1 MNNSLGFITLNLYA
15 FIIIVF
21 IRVIFN
27 SKERL
32 HNVEDNVYS
41 KLLNITGLTTLSGI
55 VLGILID
62 PSLNIAEIIIHI
74 ANKIYLL
81 CLTLWILTLTFYTFY
96 IALIKEGRNKK
107 HINSVY
113 LIGIINAILVLL
125 LPLDIKIS
133 HNSAVSEG
141 LSVFYTW
148 GFVGIGFIL
157 QMIFLLID
165 HKNMKSKKYIP
176 IYLLIFFGC
185 ADLIIQMLFPDLNY
199 LINPSLVLIVLFMY
213 FTIENPDVKMLEKI
227 ERAKLHAEQAN
238 RAKSDFLSSM
248 SHEIRTP
255 LNAIVGFSEDIRDYI
270 DEGDTERIKEDADL
284 IVSSSETLLEIV
296 GNIIDISKIESEK
309 IDIVE
314 KEYKPKEEIEK
325 LTKATSTRIGDK
337 PIDFHLYIAPDI
349 PYELIG
355 DSGKVK
361 QVINNLLTNSI
372 KYTEKGEI
380 NLRIDCINQNNMSV
394 LKISCQDTGRGIKKE
409 NIEKLFTKFE
419 RLDIE
424 KNTTTEGTGLGLAIT
439 KSLVE
444 MMGGKI
450 NVQSRF
456 GEGSIFIAQI
466 PQKIKTL
473 MSPTGNVEEINNPI
487 KEAHIEEQPRII
499 NSEHNNNIKKV
510 LIVDD
515 NKLNITV
522 AKKVLDEIVE
532 EVESVMSGQEC
543 IDKIN
548 AGEKYDVILMD
559 IMMPEMS
566 GETTFKKL
574 KEIPDFNI
582 PVIALT
588 ADAESTSR
596 AKYLAEGFNDYI
608 AKPFKKDEIK
618 AILDKYSSIDS
629 TKIQN
634 AEYNQEEKEVPKYDP
649 NVDRL
654 KDGKTYAFDGDEVK
668 IVESNDIETL

>member
-1 MNNSLGFITLNLYA
+1 MSGTIFLTVSALVYTVVTTILFFKKDTINKLENRIFKKLLLASITSMIVELMIVATTDLGIVGTIVQKTFLACLVLWLSIFMLYTFSITVFDDDVSEEDNIKKYKILYIIFILIN
-15 FIIIVF
+15 IIIVGF
-21 IRVIFN
+21 IYALPIEFVSISDN
-27 SKERL
+27 IKYTIGPSV
-32 HNVEDNVYS
+32 NVVY
-41 KLLNITGLTTLSGI
+41 T
-55 VLGILID
+55 VLVVYVTFMVILI
-62 PSLNIAEIIIHI
+62 LKNIKTIHKKGCI
-74 ANKIYLL
+74 PI
-81 CLTLWILTLTFYTFY
+81 
-96 IALIKEGRNKK
+96 IALIILMIVSGMIQRVHPEM
-107 HINSVY
+107 
-113 LIGIINAILVLL
+113 LLTNAL
-125 LPLDIKIS
+125 
-133 HNSAVSEG
+133 
-141 LSVFYTW
+141 F
-148 GFVGIGFIL
+148 GFI
-157 QMIFLLID
+157 
-165 HKNMKSKKYIP
+165 
-176 IYLLIFFGC
+176 IYL
-185 ADLIIQMLFPDLNY
+185 
-199 LINPSLVLIVLFMY
+199 MY
-213 FTIENPDVKMLEKI
+213 HTIENPDLKMLREI
-227 ERAKLHAEQAN
+227 ERSRLHAEQAN

-270 DEGDTERIKEDADL
+270 DEGDTARIKEDADL

-309 IDIVE
+309 LDIVE
-314 KEYKPKEEIEK
+314 KIYNPKEEIEK

-499 NSEHNNNIKKV
+499 NSENNNNIKKV

-574 KEIPDFNI
+574 KEIPGFNI

-596 AKYLAEGFNDYI
+596 AKYLSEGFNDYI

-618 AILDKYSSIDS
+618 SILDKYSSTGN
-629 TKIQN
+629 TKTQN
-634 AEYNQEEKEVPKYDP
+634 DEDKEVPKYDP

-654 KDGKTYAFDGDEVK
+654 KDGKTYAFDGDVVK
-668 IVESNDIETL
+668 IVDSNDIETL